1 MLALLLSLFSISRK
15 QSCFNVVWT
24 KIILVSPGIIM
35 VEFNINN
42 LGTSVLKKFTI
53 VINYPAVPKLTQHT
67 LVTTELVQFIGKIDS
82 SQILEVLWSN
92 WLLPWPWLPTI
103 TILRE
108 IAKFLA
114 ASSSLFVQLN
124 KLNWWLFKVN

>member
-1 MLALLLSLFSISRK
+1 
-15 QSCFNVVWT
+15 
-24 KIILVSPGIIM
+24 M

-92 WLLPWPWLPTI
+92 
-103 TILRE
+103 
-108 IAKFLA
+108 
-114 ASSSLFVQLN
+114 
-124 KLNWWLFKVN
+124 